1 MARLSYEKLSAE
13 DVAKELE
20 TLNEWSVIGGS
31 LTKEFKFERYK
42 DGLVFGMAVG
52 FAADEL
58 NHHPDLTIGYGI
70 VRVNLV
76 THDAGG
82 GLTGYDFE
90 FARRVDRLG
99 Q

>member
-1 MARLSYEKLSAE
+1 MARLSYEKLTAGEIAE
-13 DVAKELE
+13 ELDS
-20 TLNEWSVIGGS
+20 TDEWSVVDGA

-58 NHHPDLTIGYGI
+58 NHHPDLIIGYGV
-70 VRVNLV
+70 VRVSLV

-99 Q
+99 T

>member
-1 MARLSYEKLSAE
+1 MARLSYEKLTPDE
-13 DVAKELE
+13 IVEELATTE
-20 TLNEWSVIGGS
+20 GWSIVDGA
-31 LTKEFKFERYK
+31 LTQEFKFERYK

-52 FAADEL
+52 YAADQL
-58 NHHPDLTIGYGI
+58 NHHPDLVIGYGV
-70 VRVNLV
+70 VRVSLV